1 MFELFLL
8 LLPTLSHGL
17 KTNNINTKALSSVH
31 QPNPS
36 DYDLNSLKYIFHHS
50 LKKMILIP

>member
-50 LKKMILIP
+50 